1 MSRRR
6 VLAALVGVTLA
17 AVASTPHPIAGQQ
30 AGQAWKF
37 AVSGDSR
44 NCGDVVMPAIAVTAT
59 TNQAAFYWHLGDLR
73 YSQDFDEDMKQLPQ
87 FKKQPMSIVQYM
99 RLEWPDFI
107 EHQIKPFGSMPYYI
121 GIGNHETVFPR
132 TRLDFIQQFGDWLVT
147 PTLKDQRLKDDPND
161 HMIKTYYHW
170 VQGGVAFYNLD
181 NATEDMFDRAQI
193 GWFNRL
199 LAKDVADPAVRS
211 IVVGVHSALPDSIA
225 ADHSMSDF
233 PVGVETG
240 RAVYKSLLNAQN
252 AGKKRVYVLAS
263 HLHNFIDGVYNTAY
277 WRANGGVLPG
287 WIVGT
292 AGAYR
297 LPLPAAAAKDAKAA
311 MTMVYGSLIA
321 TVQPDGAIQ
330 FDFKRVNEPDVPPSV
345 VTTYGKEFVHWC
357 FANNTAG
364 RSGAI
369 RMPVARRTRSVAPA
383 IAASTV
389 SGSSQGDSG
398 G

>member
-1 MSRRR
+1 MRRYLSAVGIGGALAT
-6 VLAALVGVTLA
+6 VLAAAPPVEA
-17 AVASTPHPIAGQQ
+17 QQPGQT
-30 AGQAWKF
+30 WRF

-73 YSQDFDEDMKQLPQ
+73 YSQDFDEDMKAQAAQAKRP
-87 FKKQPMSIVQYM
+87 PMSIVQYM
-99 RLEWPDFI
+99 RFEWPDFI
-107 EHQIKPFGSMPYYI
+107 EHQVKPFGSMPYYV

-132 TRLDFIQQFGDWLVT
+132 TRLDFIQQFADWLVT
-147 PTLKDQRLKDDPND
+147 PVLKEQRLKDDPND

-181 NATEDMFDRAQI
+181 NATEDMFDRAQL

-199 LAKDVADPAVRS
+199 LARDVADPAIRS
-211 IVVGVHSALPDSIA
+211 IVVGMHSALPDSIA
-225 ADHSMSDF
+225 SDHSMSDF
-233 PVGVETG
+233 PVGIETG

-263 HLHNFIDGVYNTAY
+263 HLHNFIDGVYNSEY
-277 WRANGGVLPG
+277 WRNNGGVLPG

-311 MTMVYGSLIA
+311 MTMVYGSLLG
-321 TVQPDGAIQ
+321 TVQPDGSIQ
-330 FDFKRVNEPDVPPSV
+330 FDFKQVNEPDVPASV
-345 VTTYGKEFVHWC
+345 VATYGKEFVHYC
-357 FANNTAG
+357 FAEN
-364 RSGAI
+364 
-369 RMPVARRTRSVAPA
+369 
-383 IAASTV
+383 
-389 SGSSQGDSG
+389 GDK
-398 G
+398 